1 MISAYLLLDCDTMI
15 RVYCDT
21 MIRVYCDM
29 RLFVDDE
36 LHRRSDWAQKQLV
49 DASQ

>member
-1 MISAYLLLDCDTMI
+1 MISVYLLLD
-15 RVYCDT
+15 CDT